1 MASNYKDEIVKVTK
15 LHLEGHI
22 EKHRM
27 NIKILLGSH
36 VGVAEHPDLM
46 ETIEKELAMM
56 ADYSDK
62 LEMLEKYFN

>member
-1 MASNYKDEIVKVTK
+1 MASNYKAEIVKVTK

-27 NIKILLGSH
+27 NVKILLGSH

-56 ADYSDK
+56 AEYSDK